1 MTTCEREADLRQL
14 LVKRDEQALRRS
26 EALLAAGQEM
36 ARTGSWAWNASSGEW
51 FWSPE
56 HFRIFG
62 FPLAAKAPPVEDAL
76 RRLHP
81 EDRPSWEAAFGRAV
95 TAGTRFAA
103 EGRVVHPDGSTRYVR
118 SMGRPVLDE
127 AGRTL
132 EYVGILMDT
141 TDEKQAKAD
150 LAASE
155 RRFRQ
160 LAEAIPHHVW
170 TLGLDGAIRYSNQRL
185 MDYTGLTAEELRQGG
200 WAALHPDDVDRVR
213 AAWRHAS
220 ATGAPYEAEQRMRGR
235 DGRYRRFMRRVVA
248 VRDAQGRILE
258 WFGTD
263 SDVEAR
269 RAAEE
274 AVDQARTEL
283 ARVNRA
289 FTVGELTASI
299 AHELNQPLAAVVAN
313 ASACERWLQAPAPDI
328 AEAVEALRRISRDAT
343 RASEVIARIRALLT
357 RRPLRMAALRIE
369 DVIRDV
375 LLLVQRDAGA
385 NNVAVRATA
394 AEGLT
399 CVTADRVQLE
409 QVVLNLVLNA
419 IEAMGAVA
427 GPRKLD
433 VHAQPQGTDGV
444 LVAVRDS
451 GGGVNPRIADKVF
464 DAFFT
469 TKAEGM
475 GMGLAICRSIVEAH
489 GGALW
494 ATNNAGAGATF
505 QFTLPAGLLHA

>member
-1 MTTCEREADLRQL
+1 
-14 LVKRDEQALRRS
+14 
-26 EALLAAGQEM
+26 
-36 ARTGSWAWNASSGEW
+36 
-51 FWSPE
+51 
-56 HFRIFG
+56 
-62 FPLAAKAPPVEDAL
+62 
-76 RRLHP
+76 
-81 EDRPSWEAAFGRAV
+81 
-95 TAGTRFAA
+95 
-103 EGRVVHPDGSTRYVR
+103 
-118 SMGRPVLDE
+118 
-127 AGRTL
+127 
-132 EYVGILMDT
+132 
-141 TDEKQAKAD
+141 
-150 LAASE
+150 
-155 RRFRQ
+155 
-160 LAEAIPHHVW
+160 
-170 TLGLDGAIRYSNQRL
+170 
-185 MDYTGLTAEELRQGG
+185 MDYTGLTPEELRQGG

-220 ATGAPYEAEQRMRGR
+220 ATGARYEAEQRMRGR
-235 DGRYRRFMRRVVA
+235 DGRYRRFMRRAVA
-248 VRDAQGRILE
+248 VRDEQGRILE

-328 AEAVEALRRISRDAT
+328 AEAVEALRRISRDAN

-375 LLLVQRDAGA
+375 LLLVQKDAGA

-427 GPRKLD
+427 GPRNLD
-433 VHAQPQGTDGV
+433 VHAQPQGMDGV